1 MKVVTREYEVYSFEE
16 LDAKAKEKVKNWY
29 LDDET
34 RADVLTNIYETDL
47 RIVFPNSDLKVQW
60 SLSSCQGD
68 GVNIFGTLCLEDVFK
83 LPESNFY
90 NFLDEYKGYFTEKE
104 KRTINFYNSLCGNDI
119 TLPVNRNYTYC
130 KVSQAEIAYN
140 MVDILENENIRNIN
154 MDIIDKLEK
163 YIIDIITDICR
174 KWENMGYDY
183 LYNIEDD
190 ELKEICD
197 SNDWHF
203 LKNGTFFT
211 E

>member
-1 MKVVTREYEVYSFEE
+1 MKVVTREYEVYGYEE
-16 LDAKAKEKVKNWY
+16 LDTRAKEKVKNWY
-29 LDDET
+29 LNDEI
-34 RADVLTNIYETDL
+34 RAKELTEMYSKGL
-47 RIVFPNSDLKVQW
+47 RRAFPDSDLKVQW

-68 GVNIFGTLCLEDVFK
+68 GVNIFGVLHLDDILKV
-83 LPESNFY
+83 PEKNYFD
-90 NFLDEYKGYFTEKE
+90 FLNEYKGYFTEKE
-104 KRTINFYNSLCGNDI
+104 KRTIKFYNNLCNDI

-130 KVSQAEIAYN
+130 KVSQAEITYN

-154 MDIIDKLEK
+154 MDVIDKLEK

-174 KWENMGYDY
+174 SWENTGYDY

-197 SNDWHF
+197 SNEWHF
-203 LKNGTFFT
+203 LKDGTFFS

>member
-1 MKVVTREYEVYSFEE
+1 MKVVTREYEVYGYEE
-16 LDAKAKEKVKNWY
+16 LDTRAKEKVKNWY
-29 LDDET
+29 LNDEI
-34 RADVLTNIYETDL
+34 RAKELTEMYSKGL
-47 RIVFPNSDLKVQW
+47 RLAFPDSDLKVQW

-68 GVNIFGTLCLEDVFK
+68 GVNIFGVLHLDDILKV
-83 LPESNFY
+83 PEKNYFD
-90 NFLDEYKGYFTEKE
+90 FLNEYKGYFTEKE
-104 KRTINFYNSLCGNDI
+104 KRTIKFYNNLCNDI

-130 KVSQAEIAYN
+130 KVSQAEITYN

-154 MDIIDKLEK
+154 MDVIDKLEK

-174 KWENMGYDY
+174 SWENMGYDY

-197 SNDWHF
+197 SNEWHF
-203 LKNGTFFT
+203 LKDGTFFS